1 MISPAEKLITS
12 KRPLVIG
19 HRGYSAMAPE
29 NTLPSFQLA
38 IDAGADLV
46 ELDYQHSKDGIPMVI
61 HDATLGRTTNS
72 RQVWKRRRVRVARK
86 TAAEIQILDAGRWF
100 DRQFTGTKIP
110 TLSEALDFI
119 CGNGSVA
126 LIEQKS
132 GKASTLVDLLR
143 EKKLINRVIVISF
156 DWRFLREL
164 HELEPRQIIGA
175 LGPPIRLANG
185 RRPSPARTKRLNVAW
200 MEALSQTGAKIA
212 VWNRQVSQSAIRA
225 AHQRKL
231 AVWIY
236 TIDDTK
242 TRTRLIRLGCDGI
255 ISNTF

>member
-1 MISPAEKLITS
+1 MP
-12 KRPLVIG
+12 
-19 HRGYSAMAPE
+19 
-29 NTLPSFQLA
+29 
-38 IDAGADLV
+38 
-46 ELDYQHSKDGIPMVI
+46 
-61 HDATLGRTTNS
+61 
-72 RQVWKRRRVRVARK
+72 RK
-86 TAAEIQILDAGRWF
+86 TAAEIQPLDAGSWF
-100 DRQFTGTKIP
+100 DRQFTGTKVP
-110 TLSEALDFI
+110 MLSEALDFI

-132 GKASTLVDLLR
+132 GKAATLLELLR
-143 EKKLINRVIVISF
+143 KKKLINRVVVISF

-185 RRPSPARTKRLNVAW
+185 RKPSSNRTKRLNVAW
-200 MEALSQTGAKIA
+200 MEAMSETGAKIA

-236 TIDDTK
+236 TIDDPK